1 MIYLT
6 KVSLTR
12 LTAHIRINNYRRC
25 DIRKSIVVL
34 SVLMLTLSFLF
45 VTISSAQDQT
55 GDSIF
60 AYKKELSMTDKQET
74 NLRNILTK
82 LQDYISTKT
91 KKLNELR
98 VELRTLITDKANL
111 RTIKAK
117 LRAIA
122 TMQADA
128 TYEDIVSVRAI
139 EKELTAEQMAKWR
152 AIQEDFMKRQ
162 QEAQAA
168 AAKAKEIAEQPKV
181 EAKAA
186 VAAPVV
192 VE

>member
-1 MIYLT
+1 
-6 KVSLTR
+6 
-12 LTAHIRINNYRRC
+12 
-25 DIRKSIVVL
+25 
-34 SVLMLTLSFLF
+34 
-45 VTISSAQDQT
+45 
-55 GDSIF
+55 
-60 AYKKELSMTDKQET
+60 MTDKQET

>member
-1 MIYLT
+1 M
-6 KVSLTR
+6 
-12 LTAHIRINNYRRC
+12 
-25 DIRKSIVVL
+25 VL

-111 RTIKAK
+111 RKIKAK

-122 TMQADA
+122 TIQADA
-128 TYEDIVSVRAI
+128 TYEDIVSVRTI
-139 EKELTAEQMAKWR
+139 EKELTTEQMAKWR

-168 AAKAKEIAEQPKV
+168 AAKAREVAEQPKV

-186 VAAPVV
+186 EAAPV
-192 VE
+192 EAE